1 MGGDI
6 MGAPAAGSPPTTN
19 ASRVVALLFEV
30 ASTRPV
36 PLGID
41 GEAVVL
47 DPPVRFRTRPGT
59 LRVRISPRHP
69 GASPSAM
76 QPDRFVDGLGALVA
90 IASGRLP
97 TSGPAARWPTQRRTI
112 MGKFGKKLAK
122 FANSPK
128 GQKLKD
134 KAMRKAKDP
143 KTRAKLE
150 KKFGRKK

>member
-1 MGGDI
+1 
-6 MGAPAAGSPPTTN
+6 
-19 ASRVVALLFEV
+19 
-30 ASTRPV
+30 
-36 PLGID
+36 
-41 GEAVVL
+41 
-47 DPPVRFRTRPGT
+47 
-59 LRVRISPRHP
+59 
-69 GASPSAM
+69 M

-97 TSGPAARWPTQRRTI
+97 RSEQAAGDQPRGRTV

-128 GQKLKD
+128 GQKLRD